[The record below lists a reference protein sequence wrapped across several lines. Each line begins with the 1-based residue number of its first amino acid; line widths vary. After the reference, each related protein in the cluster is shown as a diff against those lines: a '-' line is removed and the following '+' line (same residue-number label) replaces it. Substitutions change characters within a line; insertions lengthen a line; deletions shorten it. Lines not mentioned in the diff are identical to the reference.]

1 MAPDV
6 SALFTLT
13 AHDRSA
19 IPSPD
24 SDEYAAWVDAM
35 VAEGERI
42 NASVDGWNASG
53 TKHGMVEMARRPLK
67 HGEHTAWASRTSYH
81 ADHSY
86 EQFRDGLLKDHAP
99 NEKAFIPMLAN
110 VERLQTFREG
120 ELEIWQNRYNMS
132 FPNTNR
138 DFVELILCRE
148 TSTEPGRRAFIVIS
162 TPIHE
167 PKLKGHVRGLYV
179 SVETVR
185 EMEHDGKTQ
194 LQWRTATC
202 SNPGG
207 YVPIKIVDQVLPSK
221 IADDVPHFLHFID
234 SRPKPA
240 AGTPSTPAPAD
251 DRPTAAAER
260 PQSPSH
266 QSTFASLR
274 NKLSGR
280 RHSKDSST
288 SV

>member
-6 SALFTLT
+6 SALFTLA

-53 TKHGMVEMARRPLK
+53 TKHGIVEMARRPLK

-99 NEKAFIPMLAN
+99 NEKVHSAQCLTALTTVKAFIPMLAN

-120 ELEIWQNRYNMS
+120 ELEIWQNRYNM
-132 FPNTNR
+132 
-138 DFVELILCRE
+138 C
-148 TSTEPGRRAFIVIS
+148 
-162 TPIHE
+162 
-167 PKLKGHVRGLYV
+167 VRVYDTGA
-179 SVETVR
+179 R
-185 EMEHDGKTQ
+185 
-194 LQWRTATC
+194 
-202 SNPGG
+202 
-207 YVPIKIVDQVLPSK
+207 
-221 IADDVPHFLHFID
+221 
-234 SRPKPA
+234 
-240 AGTPSTPAPAD
+240 
-251 DRPTAAAER
+251 
-260 PQSPSH
+260 
-266 QSTFASLR
+266 
-274 NKLSGR
+274 
-280 RHSKDSST
+280 
-288 SV
+288 